1 MNTFRDQI
9 IDLTDEQGDKEVEV
23 KIVSDPDREVLCR
36 FPLEMSPNYM
46 LTMEDYK
53 RLEDGRWLNDALVDF
68 NIVVMKLV
76 MLKEEDLQ
84 KVYVFDTTFFK
95 RMVVSEVNL
104 NWTRNVETF
113 KKELLFVPCCR
124 GNHWFLIVV
133 VKPGEVASNG
143 TSIVLLER

>member
-23 KIVSDPDREVLCR
+23 KIVSDPDREVLCQ

-95 RMVVSEVNL
+95 RMVVSGVYL
-104 NWTRNVETF
+104 N
-113 KKELLFVPCCR
+113 
-124 GNHWFLIVV
+124 
-133 VKPGEVASNG
+133 
-143 TSIVLLER
+143 